1 MGLTVNSFLTKKLQG
16 IDNGI
21 DNGIL
26 EQHLSEFDADKN
38 KKQQIWIVDVSL
50 FLHRIL
56 RNNNDNNQHISGF
69 LNLIAKLRSFNIHP
83 IFVFDGKPN
92 KHKKKKLNSRRKNRE
107 KSWKKKEELDKIIAN
122 SNEDLS
128 SSIESLPENLQI
140 EIQNKINEEEDKED
154 HQEVN
159 KDVLEEI
166 TQEII
171 TKEQIKLAKRCIKK
185 TESHYQDLKDLFN
198 YFNLPY
204 IHLEDEEA
212 DIVCYSLSLS
222 MNLDFKIN
230 CILSNDMDFLA
241 YEYQKEE
248 SDSEKST
255 INISLIRD
263 FNFKNDYVKTYN
275 SKKIQ
280 KKLKLSNQQF
290 TDFCILMGTDYNKP
304 LGMDF
309 TADIIYE
316 LIYKHKSIEN
326 ILEYF
331 KTLEQYKKIH
341 DNLILYPDNKEDI
354 IKKFKTLTQQSIE
367 QENIEELINYLK
379 EKTMDFKK
387 IDTKFSYHQ
396 SRNIFKNSILI
407 KKKDIKNYKIFVDNY
422 LGNSRDNF
430 QEKIK
435 EGINYIQDR
444 CPYLRYNLI
453 NKKIRQIYKYL
464 NNQNC
469 KRKNSY
475 KKYNNQFSNWKINN
489 LTPLESKENSS
500 KNSTYQ
506 INNTSNNINKN
517 TNKNTNITNNDNHN
531 NDNTNDITNNHN
543 NDFYNIDSF
552 SLENFNIT
560 SPTPINLFDSS
571 NKNDKYLSIN
581 NLKLRNNSTSPIM
594 PNFNNT
600 DILQETLFVAKPE
613 DGFISISIDETSN
626 NIIESGMCYV

>member
-26 EQHLSEFDADKN
+26 EQHLSDFDTDKN
-38 KKQQIWIVDVSL
+38 KKQQIWVVDVSL

-212 DIVCYSLSLS
+212 DLVCYSLSLS
-222 MNLDFKIN
+222 MDLDFKIN

-379 EKTMDFKK
+379 EKTIDFKK

-407 KKKDIKNYKIFVDNY
+407 KEKDIKNYKIFVDNY
-422 LGNSRDNF
+422 LGNNRDNF
-430 QEKIK
+430 QEKVK

-464 NNQNC
+464 NNKNC

-475 KKYNNQFSNWKINN
+475 KKYNNQFSNWKVNN
-489 LTPLESKENSS
+489 LSPLESKE
-500 KNSTYQ
+500 KQ
-506 INNTSNNINKN
+506 
-517 TNKNTNITNNDNHN
+517 
-531 NDNTNDITNNHN
+531 
-543 NDFYNIDSF
+543 
-552 SLENFNIT
+552 
-560 SPTPINLFDSS
+560 
-571 NKNDKYLSIN
+571 
-581 NLKLRNNSTSPIM
+581 
-594 PNFNNT
+594 
-600 DILQETLFVAKPE
+600 Q
-613 DGFISISIDETSN
+613 
-626 NIIESGMCYV
+626 